1 MPPSA
6 FSDCVVGIGR
16 FLQHNLNFLHP
27 YGIAFLCSVGA
38 VVLRWI
44 LDPLLGDLVPLI
56 TVYGF
61 VALAGWKA
69 GWWPATLT
77 ALLSYPALD
86 YLFVSPRYELV
97 MDRQDAWGF
106 LASTYSTGAIIL
118 VCEVLRRAQQQARSH
133 ALVVAEKQANLESKI
148 HERREV
154 EQTLRESEAWLA
166 GQREAL
172 ETALNSAT
180 LETSL
185 SVLVRT
191 ATERLGEGVRTAF
204 YLANRECTALH
215 HVVGMPADY
224 ANAVDGFK
232 ISAES
237 LSCGLAMHTGLPVL
251 TSDVVKEP
259 RWVPWLWMAEKA
271 DFRGCWSFPIQTA
284 TGKFVGTFAVYWREP
299 REATPK
305 DLEFAALV
313 TQAAGVIIARQIDAE
328 IRREA
333 EDALRASEER
343 LRLAME
349 AGNKGAWD
357 IDLQTGSVIWDAQ
370 QYQIFGKPRD
380 QPPITMDEFYALV
393 HPDDVDR
400 IKDAAARAEL
410 TGRFREEFRII
421 RADGAVR
428 WITGLGATLTDQ
440 DGHPVRMVGVN
451 YDTTERKEAQFRL
464 ERFAEELERQ
474 VTARTA
480 ELLESE
486 SRLRSLATE
495 LNLAEQRERKRLAM
509 ELHDHLQQL
518 LVLGRLKLGAAKRFT
533 GTAPTAAK
541 VMKETDEVLSQ
552 AMQYTRTLVAE
563 LSPPALREYG
573 LAAGLRWLGHYMEK
587 YDMAVCITVP
597 DQEVNLPE
605 DQCTLLFQS
614 VRELLINS
622 AKHARA
628 GEAAVDMTLD
638 DGRIKI
644 IVSDKGQGFDLAAA
658 NIGGDNACGLSSKF
672 GLFSIRERMRALGG
686 SFDIKSSP
694 GEGTVATLILSLK
707 SHGIATKMNAQ
718 NTSCVP
724 AAHGAHSFPS
734 PFCRQ
739 G

>member
-1 MPPSA
+1 MPPSV

-16 FLQHNLNFLHP
+16 FLQHNLNHS
-27 YGIAFLCSVGA
+27 YVIAFLCSVGA
-38 VVLRWI
+38 IVLRWI

-77 ALLSYPALD
+77 ALLSYLALD
-86 YLFVSPRYELV
+86 YLFVSPRYELA
-97 MDRQDAWGF
+97 MDRQEVWGF
-106 LASTYSTGAIIL
+106 LASTYSTSVIIL

-133 ALVVAEKQANLESKI
+133 ALVVAEKQANLESQI
-148 HERREV
+148 QERREV
-154 EQTLRESEAWLA
+154 EHTLRKSEAWLA

-172 ETALNSAT
+172 EAALNSAP

-185 SVLVRT
+185 GVLVRT
-191 ATERLGEGVRTAF
+191 ATDRLGEDARAAF

-215 HVVGMPADY
+215 HVVGMHADY

-232 ISAES
+232 ISGES

-251 TSDVVKEP
+251 TSDVTQEP
-259 RWVPWLWMAEKA
+259 RWEPWLWMAEKA

-313 TQAAGVIIARQIDAE
+313 TQAAGIIIARQTDAE
-328 IRREA
+328 VRREA
-333 EDALRASEER
+333 EHALRASEER

-357 IDLQTGSVIWDAQ
+357 IDLQTGTVIWDAQ
-370 QYQIFGKPRD
+370 QYQIFGRPREK
-380 QPPITMDEFYALV
+380 PPITMDEFYALI

-400 IKDAAARAEL
+400 IKGAAAGAEL

-440 DGHPVRMVGVN
+440 DGHPIRMVGVN

-464 ERFAEELERQ
+464 ERFAGELERQ

-486 SRLRSLATE
+486 SRLRALATE
-495 LNLAEQRERKRLAM
+495 LNLAEQRERQRLAI

-533 GTAPTAAK
+533 ETAPTAAK
-541 VMKETDEVLSQ
+541 VMKETDAVLSQ

-573 LAAGLRWLGHYMEK
+573 LAAGLGWLAHYMEK
-587 YDMAVCITVP
+587 YDLAVCITVP

-658 NIGGDNACGLSSKF
+658 NIVGDNACGLSSKF

-694 GEGTVATLILSLK
+694 GEGTVATLILSFK

-718 NTSCVP
+718 NTNCVP
-724 AAHGAHSFPS
+724 AAHRPHDFPS
-734 PFCRQ
+734 PLCRQ